1 MADPSEP
8 APGSVEEEEE
18 RKTDHINDAELALKG
33 INMLLN
39 NGFKESD
46 ELFKTYRNHSPLMSF
61 GASFVSFLNAM
72 MTFEEEKMQ
81 MALEDLK
88 ATERLCE
95 SENTGVIETIKN
107 KIKRSMDSQR
117 SGLAAVDRLQR
128 QIIIADCQV
137 YLAVLSFIKQELS
150 AYIKG
155 GWILRKAWKMYNKC
169 YSDIT
174 HLQEGSRRRA
184 SEQRAAA
191 TATSSSPSST
201 SDRSRTSSPGPSPS
215 QRLDGIS
222 PDALDRLKGSV
233 SFGYGLFH
241 LCISMVPPHLLKI
254 VNLLGFPGD
263 RLQGLSALTFASESK
278 DMKAPLATLAL
289 LWYHTVV
296 QPFFALDGA
305 DTQAGLI
312 EAKSILQQREAI
324 YPNSSLFMFFK
335 GRVQRLE
342 CQISSALTSFS
353 GALELASDQREIQ
366 HVCLYEIGW
375 CSMIELNYEE
385 AYRAFERLKTESRWS
400 QCYYA
405 YLTAACQ
412 GATGDLE
419 GAVAVFNDVQRLFK
433 RKNNQIEVFSM
444 KRADKLKISSLTKEL
459 CILSVIEILYLWKA
473 LPNCST
479 AKLQTMTQV
488 LQGIDDVSS
497 AGLKNLLLGAI
508 NKCLHNTKD
517 AIQYFHLAARDEV
530 GRLSNSYV
538 QPYSCY
544 ELGCV
549 LLNSP
554 ESAGKGRML
563 MLQAK
568 EDYAGYDFENRL
580 HVRIHSALASMR
592 AAAQP

>member
-1 MADPSEP
+1 MADPTEP
-8 APGSVEEEEE
+8 TPGSVEEETMG
-18 RKTDHINDAELALKG
+18 RVNDAELALKG

-46 ELFKTYRNHSPLMSF
+46 ELFRTHRSRSPLMSF

-81 MALEDLK
+81 MAFEDLR

-107 KIKRSMDSQR
+107 KIKRNMDSQR
-117 SGLAAVDRLQR
+117 SALAAVDRLQR

-174 HLQEGSRRRA
+174 HLQECNRRRA
-184 SEQRAAA
+184 SEQQGV
-191 TATSSSPSST
+191 SSVSPSST
-201 SDRSRTSSPGPSPS
+201 LDQSPGPSPS
-215 QRLDGIS
+215 QRPDNIS
-222 PDALDRLKGSV
+222 PETLDRLKGSV

-263 RLQGLSALTFASESK
+263 RQQGLSALTYASESK

-296 QPFFALDGA
+296 QPFFALDGT
-305 DTQAGLI
+305 DTQAGLT

-353 GALELASDQREIQ
+353 DALDLASDQREIQ

-375 CSMIELNYEE
+375 CSMIELNYKE
-385 AYRAFERLKTESRWS
+385 AYKAFERLKTESRWS

-405 YLTAACQ
+405 YLTGACQ

-419 GAVAVFNDVQRLFK
+419 GAVAVFKDVQKLFK
-433 RKNNQIEVFSM
+433 RKNNQIEVFSV
-444 KRADKLKISSLTKEL
+444 KRAEKLRSSTLSKEL

-488 LQGIDDVSS
+488 LQGIDDTSC

-508 NKCLHNTKD
+508 NKCLQNTKD

-530 GRLSNSYV
+530 GRLTNSYV

-544 ELGCV
+544 ELACV
-549 LLNSP
+549 LLNST
-554 ESAGKGRML
+554 ETAEKGRML

-580 HVRIHSALASMR
+580 HVRIHSALASMT

>member
-1 MADPSEP
+1 MAQLREP
-8 APGSVEEEEE
+8 APGSVDDD
-18 RKTDHINDAELALKG
+18 KTDGINDAELALKG

-46 ELFKTYRNHSPLMSF
+46 ELFRLYRNHSPLMSF

-81 MALEDLK
+81 LAFEDLK

-107 KIKRSMDSQR
+107 KIKRNMDSQR
-117 SGLAAVDRLQR
+117 SGVAVVDRLQR

-150 AYIKG
+150 SYIKG

-174 HLQEGSRRRA
+174 HLQESSRIKA
-184 SEQRAAA
+184 SEQRAKPPPSL
-191 TATSSSPSST
+191 SSDT
-201 SDRSRTSSPGPSPS
+201 SDHSLTSSPGPSPS
-215 QRLDGIS
+215 LGLGGIS
-222 PDALDRLKGSV
+222 PEALDRLKGSV

-254 VNLLGFPGD
+254 VNLLGFPGN
-263 RLQGLSALTFASESK
+263 RLQGLSALTYASESK

-296 QPFFALDGA
+296 QPFFALDGT
-305 DTQAGLI
+305 DTQAGLM

-324 YPNSSLFMFFK
+324 YPNSSLFTFFK

-342 CQISSALTSFS
+342 CQISTALTSFRD
-353 GALELASDQREIQ
+353 ALDLASDQREIQ

-375 CSMIELNYEE
+375 CSMIELNYKE

-405 YLTAACQ
+405 YLTGACQ

-419 GAVAVFNDVQRLFK
+419 GAVTVFKDVEKLLK
-433 RKNNQIEVFSM
+433 RKNNQIEMFSM
-444 KRADKLKISSLTKEL
+444 KRAEKLKTTSLSKEL

-479 AKLQTMTQV
+479 TNLQTMTQV
-488 LQGIDDVSS
+488 LLGIDDASC

-508 NKCLHNTKD
+508 KRCLHNNND
-517 AIQYFHLAARDEV
+517 AIQFFSLAARDEV

-549 LLNSP
+549 LLNTP

-580 HVRIHSALASMR
+580 HVRIHSALASTM
-592 AAAQP
+592 ASAAQP